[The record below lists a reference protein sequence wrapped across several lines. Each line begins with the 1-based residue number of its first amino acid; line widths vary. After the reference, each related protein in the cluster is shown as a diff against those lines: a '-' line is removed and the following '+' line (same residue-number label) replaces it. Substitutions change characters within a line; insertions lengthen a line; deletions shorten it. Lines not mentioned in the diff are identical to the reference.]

1 MRASACAAAIYD
13 SSFMGNWLASS
24 LGLRASPFVQSL
36 RGGVAF
42 SVIARSAA
50 FSVIAR
56 SEPYSVI
63 ARGHNLFC
71 HCEGAQPILSLRGGA
86 AHEAISSQHE
96 MTQLSYMQFLSA
108 ASMLDTEPAVMVRQF
123 YVYILTNKAQTVLYT
138 GITNDLEKRV
148 WEHRSGLGSKFVGR
162 YGVSRLVY
170 FEVFEDPYEAISREK
185 QIKAGPRRK
194 KVALIEKANPRWRN
208 LAGEL

>member
-1 MRASACAAAIYD
+1 
-13 SSFMGNWLASS
+13 
-24 LGLRASPFVQSL
+24 
-36 RGGVAF
+36 
-42 SVIARSAA
+42 
-50 FSVIAR
+50 
-56 SEPYSVI
+56 
-63 ARGHNLFC
+63 
-71 HCEGAQPILSLRGGA
+71 
-86 AHEAISSQHE
+86 
-96 MTQLSYMQFLSA
+96 
-108 ASMLDTEPAVMVRQF
+108 MLDTEPAAMVRQF

-208 LAGEL
+208 LVEDF